1 MKLALKYLCTMIGV
15 SWLAIASMAL
25 VGCAPLA
32 GLSQLGTAAPA
43 PLARTTIDDRGLEKA
58 WQAFD
63 ITLDALN
70 LLGDYGI
77 IVPGTPRGKAVA
89 TAIRRV
95 NRAFAGAEHI
105 AAGASSSQY
114 TTALAE
120 VDAALTDLRA
130 AVQGSK

>member
-1 MKLALKYLCTMIGV
+1 MKLSLKYLCTIVGV
-15 SWLAIASMAL
+15 AWLAIAL
-25 VGCAPLA
+25 IGLTGCAPLA
-32 GLSQLGTAAPA
+32 GFSQLATAAPA

-63 ITLDALN
+63 ITLDAIN

-95 NRAFAGAEHI
+95 NRAFAGAEHL
-105 AAGASSSQY
+105 AGGASSSDY
-114 TTALAE
+114 TTALVE
-120 VDAALTDLRA
+120 VDAALSDLRA